1 MFNIYKEDNL
11 TKKLIESNLEDLN
24 NENFPNFG
32 SWISTNYP
40 TRDNLEFIANKSN
53 ISFDFLLTSLDE
65 EEAAHVDVEDD
76 SVLIVLDVP
85 YFDEEKNMY
94 FTKPF
99 TICYNENYYVT
110 VSKYNKTLI
119 PATLL
124 KTKGIEPQ
132 KHVRL
137 TLNIIYQLS
146 KEFIYTLKKIDEK
159 TKEIED
165 ATHTSMK
172 NKELFELMDLS
183 KSLVYFATAL
193 NSNKTVL
200 QRLLKSPRYK
210 KFEDDMELMEDT
222 EIELNQAI
230 EMCNIYRGILN
241 AMMDANASIINNNL
255 NDVMKTLTTITI
267 VISIPTLITSI
278 FGMNFADSNSPLY
291 YNKYG
296 FYIVLGVAFIL
307 SILFAIIL
315 LYFTNRKNRR

>member
-1 MFNIYKEDNL
+1 MFNIYKEDLL
-11 TKKLIESNLEDLN
+11 TKKLNESILKELN
-24 NENFPNFG
+24 DDNFPLKG
-32 SWISTNYP
+32 SWISTNLP
-40 TRDNLEFIANKSN
+40 CRDNLEFISKKSN
-53 ISFDFLLTSLDE
+53 IPFEFLLSSLDDE
-65 EEAAHVDVEDD
+65 EQAHIDLEDE

-85 YFDEEKNMY
+85 YFDETKNIY
-94 FTKPF
+94 LTKPF
-99 TICYNENYYVT
+99 IICYNEDYYT
-110 VSKYNKTLI
+110 TISKYNKTLI

-159 TKEIED
+159 TKDIEESM
-165 ATHTSMK
+165 HNSMK

-183 KSLVYFATAL
+183 KSLVYFANAL
-193 NSNKTVL
+193 NSNKVVL

-230 EMCNIYRGILN
+230 EMCSIYRGILN

-255 NDVMKTLTTITI
+255 NNVMKTLTTITI
-267 VISIPTLITSI
+267 VISIPTLISGI
-278 FGMNFADSNSPLY
+278 FGMNFDNANSPLY

-296 FYIVLGVAFIL
+296 FYIVLGAAFLL

-315 LYFTNRKNRR
+315 LYFTNRRNRR